1 MIFISNLSIS
11 FTNEKKK
18 KAKEDIILK
27 NQLDIKI
34 PLFSSTSMNLTRIV
48 FFFFFLPKNLTRRRR
63 EEGLKNV
70 KINTIKCYINKDR

>member
-18 KAKEDIILK
+18 KAKENIILK

-34 PLFSSTSMNLTRIV
+34 SLFSTTSMNLTRIV
-48 FFFFFLPKNLTRRRR
+48 FSFFLPKNFARRR
-63 EEGLKNV
+63 N
-70 KINTIKCYINKDR
+70 KIEKKV

>member
-48 FFFFFLPKNLTRRRR
+48 FFFFLPKNLTRRRR